1 MRQRIFVPKNIPGIT
16 NMVQFTQAEGE
27 MKAHASMFTN
37 MGRSPPPPSNSGDT
51 GDWTGN
57 GGGTFDR
64 LAKEAS
70 SPISEAEN
78 SYADTLKRHTPHY
91 HDDSNLYSNWDSSPN
106 SKRHHLFK
114 TETHL
119 ERMRDVQR
127 KEQHSE
133 DRQFFAG
140 VKHAFG
146 KKKGGSLMRSFD
158 PSLKSQQAGGGKN
171 TGGKKLEK
179 LPTTAGVAGDTAKIK
194 ALVASLKKASGDKG
208 VLRKK
213 MQELQSKIDND
224 FHKVTAFGSSAK
236 TELSREEGK
245 KAKAGGSKAA
255 AKEHKRRR
263 DGRPRDH
270 HLVHQGD
277 PFGS

>member
-1 MRQRIFVPKNIPGIT
+1 
-16 NMVQFTQAEGE
+16 
-27 MKAHASMFTN
+27 

-64 LAKEAS
+64 LAKEA
-70 SPISEAEN
+70 
-78 SYADTLKRHTPHY
+78 HTPHY

-194 ALVASLKKASGDKG
+194 ALVSVASLKKASGDKG

-224 FHKVTAFGSSAK
+224 FHKASGDRGVLRK
-236 TELSREEGK
+236 KMQELQ
-245 KAKAGGSKAA
+245 SKIDNDF
-255 AKEHKRRR
+255 HK
-263 DGRPRDH
+263 
-270 HLVHQGD
+270 
-277 PFGS
+277 